1 MKAQTSQPVLNT
13 AEFCID
19 TSRLQDILTFL
30 RKSHRYYMD
39 VMVPNLAASLERLTK
54 PCNEHQR
61 QTLFKFF
68 QDYKEELITH
78 FSYEENVAFPYIEAM
93 LAGER
98 SCQYSI
104 EE

>member
-39 VMVPNLAASLERLTK
+39 VMVPNLAASLERLAKLEKELAEISPTFPMRK
-54 PCNEHQR
+54 MW
-61 QTLFKFF
+61 LFR
-68 QDYKEELITH
+68 I
-78 FSYEENVAFPYIEAM
+78 
-93 LAGER
+93 
-98 SCQYSI
+98 
-104 EE
+104 